1 MARHIKKYDCT
12 SERMADGKSGVLVN
26 PYVAEINGNIDY
38 NSQTLTE
45 DPNFK
50 SYFWVDRFVDFDF
63 ANFNLTYNYEPGI
76 YGVLYYSTDTGETKT
91 WTEYTE
97 PIAITG
103 RTYFKRTGVQASS
116 KIFTSDSPYYSY
128 KIGGNIFSLIISDDY
143 LNENYEFSATTDLIG
158 GLFKGD
164 NKVLNA
170 ENLVYNFIYKLKY
183 PQYTFYPL
191 NATFSGATEFQV
203 PPAYIK
209 FPYAA
214 GYNLSNSFRA
224 TSLSTAPEFI
234 FPNPNAT
241 TNVSGI
247 FRGCSSLSNV
257 KCLKTGSNIT
267 FTNWLNGVSA
277 SGTFTK
283 NKNSTWSS
291 GVSGIPSG
299 WTIVDSE

>member
-1 MARHIKKYDCT
+1 MARHLKKYDCT

-26 PYVAEINGNIDY
+26 PYVVDINGDIDY

-50 SYFWVDRFVDFDF
+50 SYFWVDRFYDFDF
-63 ANFNLTYNYEPGI
+63 ANFNLTYNYNPDI
-76 YGVLYYSTDTGETKT
+76 YGILYYSTDTGETKT

-103 RTYFKRTGVQASS
+103 RTYFKRTGNIPGS
-116 KIFTSDSPYYSY
+116 KIFTSDSTSY
-128 KIGGNIFSLIISDDY
+128 NYNIGGNIFSLVIGDDY
-143 LNENYEFSATTDLIG
+143 LNENYEFNLGHDFCNGI
-158 GLFKGD
+158 FKGD
-164 NKVLNA
+164 TKVANA
-170 ENLVYNFIYKLKY
+170 ENLVYNFIYKIKTQY
-183 PQYTFYPL
+183 PFGSL
-191 NATFSGATEFQV
+191 SAAFSGATQLQV

-209 FPYAA
+209 LPYAA
-214 GYNLSNSFRA
+214 TYTLTNSFRA

-234 FPNPNAT
+234 FPNPNAI

-257 KCLKTGSNIT
+257 KCLKTGSNIS

-283 NKNSTWSS
+283 NKDATWVT
-291 GVSGIPSG
+291 GRDGIPEG
-299 WTIVDSE
+299 WTVVDSE